1 MPALNWTG
9 SPISS
14 IPVSRSMLSSILS
27 RGLVFGN
34 QKLVVRPRSESRSRS
49 YTALLKTPEKWF
61 LSINFEDQRIVQNL
75 DYRPNWQASPFAVLY
90 KHNTKSPNSPE
101 KRVIIIYFLSLTSLI

>member
-14 IPVSRSMLSSILS
+14 TPVSRRMLISILS
-27 RGLVFGN
+27 RGLDFGN

-49 YTALLKTPEKWF
+49 YKVHLKTPEKRF
-61 LSINFEDQRIVQNL
+61 LSINFEDQRTVQNL
-75 DYRPNWQASPFAVLY
+75 DYCPNGQESPFAVLH
-90 KHNTKSPNSPE
+90 KHNTKSPNSPP
-101 KRVIIIYFLSLTSLI
+101 KREIIIYFLSLTSVI